1 MIYLRSDIST
11 INEDDLRLVQLD
23 EVETLRIELEL
34 SRAENE
40 KLARKLTERNAEL
53 KLYKVSDEK
62 EGMRMGE
69 DGKDRIGGEGGGDL
83 LCITGEG

>member
-62 EGMRMGE
+62 
-69 DGKDRIGGEGGGDL
+69 
-83 LCITGEG
+83 